1 MAQAVRSP
9 RYRGRRIAEA
19 QHITR
24 SDLFLHPRHFR
35 GRHHAAAIF
44 VIVVLAVF
52 GSRLFPSRNVTV
64 IHDGGAFNVQATFD
78 TRSEAL
84 AAAAVSLNPGDRIFQ
99 ATGGDYA
106 SLAIQRA
113 RPVTVEVDGRFAR
126 LNTTAATVG
135 GALAAAGVTLQ
146 PGDSVYLDSKLTT
159 SRGPLAGAPATG
171 DGLAL
176 AVVRARPVTVMI
188 DTLRVERMSSAAT
201 VDALLQELGM
211 TVREGDL
218 VRPALTS
225 PLSSGLTVRLAK
237 ARTITVRLDGKEQSL
252 YTQAQTVADVLS
264 VLGVDPGPE
273 ETLNP
278 PRDTYVSNG
287 LVITIGLTR
296 IVDEEVQEKIAPR
309 VVYETDPNLAS
320 ESVREVPGSEGLR
333 LMKYRVTYKN
343 GAETDRFQVDSG
355 TILVEAVPTRH
366 ITGTKG
372 SHPKPI
378 LTSPEFNGT
387 YSRKVT
393 VRATWY
399 NAAGGW
405 WAPGDP
411 NYGRTATGVFVD
423 KGICAVDP
431 DFISLGTR
439 FFVPGYGPCLAADT
453 GGAVKGNVIDLGYP
467 ESAGDPGWGNK
478 YVEIYILD

>member
-1 MAQAVRSP
+1 M
-9 RYRGRRIAEA
+9 
-19 QHITR
+19 
-24 SDLFLHPRHFR
+24 
-35 GRHHAAAIF
+35 
-44 VIVVLAVF
+44 IVVLAVF
-52 GSRLFPSRNVTV
+52 GSRLFPSHNVTV
-64 IHDGGAFNVQATFD
+64 IHDGEAFNVQATFD

-106 SLAIQRA
+106 SLAVQRA

-126 LNTTAATVG
+126 FNTTAATVG

-146 PGDSVYLDSKLTT
+146 PGDSVYLGGKLTT
-159 SRGPLAGAPATG
+159 SRGPLAGVPTAG
-171 DGLAL
+171 DGISL

-188 DTLRVERMSSAAT
+188 DTLRVEMVSSAAT

-252 YTQAQTVADVLS
+252 YTQAQTVADVLG

-273 ETLNP
+273 ETLDP
-278 PRDTYVSNG
+278 PRDTYVTNG

-320 ESVREVPGSEGLR
+320 GSVREVPGSEGLR

-343 GAETDRFQVDSG
+343 GAVTDRTRVDSG
-355 TILVEAVPTRH
+355 AILVEAVPTLH

-431 DFISLGTR
+431 DFIPLGTR
-439 FFVPGYGPCLAADT
+439 FFVPNYGPCLAADT
-453 GGAVKGNVIDLGYP
+453 GGAVKGNVIDLGFP
-467 ESAGDPGWGNK
+467 ESGGDPGWGNQ

>member
-1 MAQAVRSP
+1 M
-9 RYRGRRIAEA
+9 
-19 QHITR
+19 
-24 SDLFLHPRHFR
+24 
-35 GRHHAAAIF
+35 
-44 VIVVLAVF
+44 IVVLAVF
-52 GSRLFPSRNVTV
+52 GSRLFPSHSVTV
-64 IHDGGAFNVQATFD
+64 IHDGEAFNVQATFD

-84 AAAAVSLNPGDRIFQ
+84 AAAAVSLNPGDRIFE

-106 SLAIQRA
+106 SLAVQRA
-113 RPVTVEVDGRFAR
+113 RPVTVGVDGRLAR
-126 LNTTAATVG
+126 LNTTVATVG

-146 PGDSVYLDSKLTT
+146 PGDSVYLAGKLTT
-159 SRGPLAGAPATG
+159 SRGPLAGVPAAA
-171 DGLAL
+171 DGLSL
-176 AVVRARPVTVMI
+176 TVVRARPVTVMI
-188 DTLRVERMSSAAT
+188 DTLRVEMMSSAAT

-252 YTQAQTVADVLS
+252 YTQAQTVAEVLG

-273 ETLNP
+273 ETLDP
-278 PRDTYVSNG
+278 PRGTYVSNG

-296 IVDEEVQEKIAPR
+296 IVEEEVEEKVSPR
-309 VVYETDPNLAS
+309 VVYETDPDLTS
-320 ESVREVPGSEGLR
+320 GSVREVPGSDGLR

-343 GAETDRFQVDSG
+343 GTVTDRTPVDGG
-355 TILVEAVPTRH
+355 TILVQAVPARH
-366 ITGTKG
+366 ITGTRG
-372 SHPKPI
+372 NHPKPI
-378 LTSPEFNGT
+378 LTSPEFSGT

-411 NYGRTATGVFVD
+411 NYGRTATGAFVD

-431 DFISLGTR
+431 DFIPLGTR
-439 FFVPGYGPCLAADT
+439 FFVAGYGPCLAADT
-453 GGAVKGNVIDLGYP
+453 GGAVKGNVIDLGFP
-467 ESAGDPGWGNK
+467 ESDGDPGWGNQ